1 MTSPNPGTG
10 AIPTR
15 AKPTLWKQFKTNM
28 SKRFNLLSDRASDDE
43 IARRIR
49 DGVELSGAMPWVLM
63 CAILIASV
71 GLNVNSTA
79 VVIGAML
86 ISPLMGPIVG
96 VGHSLAIERPD
107 VLRRAGVNLA
117 ISTGIGL
124 GVSAAYFALTPL
136 TTARS
141 ELLARTSPTLWDV
154 VIALTGGMVGI
165 IGATRS
171 ESSNVVPG
179 VAIATALMP
188 PLCTAGYGL
197 ANGNWAYFQG
207 ASYLYFI
214 NCLFIALST
223 FIGCRLM
230 QLPRAKQPDPVK
242 DRRVHIAFITIAVL
256 AALPSAYAAASLVRE
271 EVYRSRAKAF
281 VVSQFSKFDNSHVA
295 AVQADPKTRRIEVSV
310 LGVPLDKA
318 QITRVQDLLAK
329 NDLANSTLVVYQT
342 SRTQSLDGPGLSK
355 TPLTGG
361 LAPDCSKLQETLHNK
376 ELEFDALRKSV
387 ASQDA
392 FLKQSGQLINELKS
406 LYPNVASGL
415 VTSGYE
421 RSILGT
427 SNRIEV
433 LNLSVTQPLPADEQK
448 KLARWFKTKSQRE
461 NVLVVTTVLPAREPA
476 PGATNGAT
484 PEGQNGNTN
493 GANPTNTQNP
503 AANPAP
509 TTNPPGNAGTTPT
522 ATATTAGP

>member
-10 AIPTR
+10 AIPVRT
-15 AKPTLWKQFKTNM
+15 KPTLWKQFKTNM
-28 SKRFNLLSDRASDDE
+28 SKRFNLLSDRAGDDE
-43 IARRIR
+43 IGRRIR
-49 DGVELSGAMPWVLM
+49 EGVELSGAMPWVLM

-96 VGHSLAIERPD
+96 IGHSLAVERPD

-154 VIALTGGMVGI
+154 IIALTGGMVGI
-165 IGATRS
+165 IGATRTQ
-171 ESSNVVPG
+171 SSNVIPG

-188 PLCTAGYGL
+188 PLCTAGFGL
-197 ANGNWAYFQG
+197 ANGNWGYFQG

-223 FIGCRLM
+223 FVGCRLM
-230 QLPRAKQPDPVK
+230 QLPRATQPDPVK
-242 DRRVHIAFITIAVL
+242 DRRVHIAFITIAIL

-281 VVSQFSKFDNSHVA
+281 VLSEFSKFSNSHVS
-295 AVQADPKTRRIEVSV
+295 AVQADPKSRRIEVSV

-318 QITRVQDLLAK
+318 QISRVQNLLSS
-329 NDLANSTLVVYQT
+329 NELGNSTLVVHQT

-361 LAPDCSKLQETLHNK
+361 LAPDCSRLQETLHNK
-376 ELEFDALRKSV
+376 ELEFDALRKTV
-387 ASQDA
+387 AADDA
-392 FLKQSGQLINELKS
+392 FLKQSGQLIDELKS
-406 LYPNVASGL
+406 LYPTVATGL

-427 SNRIEV
+427 STRIEV
-433 LNLSVTQPLPADEQK
+433 LNLSVTQPLPDEDKK
-448 KLARWFKTKSQRE
+448 KLATWFKTKSNRE
-461 NVLVVTTVLPAREPA
+461 NVQVVVTVLPPQEPA
-476 PGATNGAT
+476 ATPGTDGEPGAENTETT
-484 PEGQNGNTN
+484 P
-493 GANPTNTQNP
+493 ANPTAT
-503 AANPAP
+503 
-509 TTNPPGNAGTTPT
+509 PGNATPT
-522 ATATTAGP
+522 TDAATAQPTTTAAA